1 MSSPFLILVNL
12 KSTMEK
18 KNLELYN
25 KALNRYGIIAQ
36 KWMLIEECG
45 ELLNAFAKLERGRA
59 NKEDIITEL
68 ADVHIMV
75 EQMAYF
81 FGFDEFKVEK
91 ERKLVRLNERLKRGE
106 SRK

>member
-1 MSSPFLILVNL
+1 MILVNL

-18 KNLELYN
+18 KNLKLYD

-59 NKEDIITEL
+59 TKEDIITEL

-75 EQMAYF
+75 EQMAF
-81 FGFDEFKVEK
+81 FYGLEDFLTEK

-106 SRK
+106 SR

>member
-1 MSSPFLILVNL
+1 
-12 KSTMEK
+12 MEK
-18 KNLELYN
+18 KNLKLYD

-36 KWMLIEECG
+36 TWMLIEECG
-45 ELLNAFAKLERGRA
+45 ELLNAFAKLKRGRA

-75 EQMAYF
+75 EQMAF
-81 FGFDEFKVEK
+81 FYGLEDFLTEK